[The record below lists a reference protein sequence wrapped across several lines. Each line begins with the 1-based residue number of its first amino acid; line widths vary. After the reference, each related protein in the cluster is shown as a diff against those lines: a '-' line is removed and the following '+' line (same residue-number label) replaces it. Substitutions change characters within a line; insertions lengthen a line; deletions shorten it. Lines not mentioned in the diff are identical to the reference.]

1 MYLDVDEQF
10 MDLALA
16 EATKAEASGEVPV
29 RAVIVSDRIVIAKSF
44 NRPLS
49 LNDPT
54 AHAEIGALR
63 DACREQGNYRLSNA
77 TMYSTVEPCFMCA
90 GAMIHARLQ
99 RLVFGTSD
107 PKAGSAGSIY
117 NVLTDPRLNHRVEVV
132 SGIREEV
139 CAALLRDFFAQRR
152 ACSMPSR
159 IAYGTAEF
167 HFCDVTL

>member
-1 MYLDVDEQF
+1 MYLDVDEGF
-10 MDLALA
+10 MDLALD
-16 EATKAEASGEVPV
+16 EAKKAEMSGEVPV
-29 RAVIVSDRIVIAKSF
+29 GAVIVAGGVVIAKNF
-44 NRPLS
+44 NRPVS

-90 GAMIHARLQ
+90 GAMIHARLA
-99 RLVFGTSD
+99 RLVFGTPD

-132 SGIREEV
+132 SGIREDE
-139 CAALLRDFFAQRR
+139 CASLLRDFFQRR
-152 ACSMPSR
+152 RGSQCP
-159 IAYGTAEF
+159 
-167 HFCDVTL
+167 

>member
-1 MYLDVDEQF
+1 MYLDVDERF
-10 MDLALA
+10 MDLALD
-16 EATKAEASGEVPV
+16 EAKKAEMSGEVPV
-29 RAVIVSDRIVIAKSF
+29 GAVIVAGGVVIAQNF
-44 NRPLS
+44 NRPVS

-90 GAMIHARLQ
+90 GAMIHARLA
-99 RLVFGTSD
+99 RLVFGTPD

-132 SGIREEV
+132 SGIREDE
-139 CAALLRDFFAQRR
+139 CASLLRDFFQRR
-152 ACSMPSR
+152 RGSQCP
-159 IAYGTAEF
+159 
-167 HFCDVTL
+167 